1 MSSTAHFNLNLK
13 VLCTEGH
20 LKEALHV
27 LLNTRKFPAHSSTYI
42 NLLQACIDKK
52 ALSEGKQIHSHI
64 NDRGFTFS
72 THPLL
77 QNKLISMYEKC
88 GSLENARKVLDNM
101 TEPDVSSWNIMITA
115 YRRHGISQGA
125 FALFHRMQQTLV
137 QPDHFTFSTILPVC
151 ANLGSL
157 KTGMQIHGKVV
168 RCGFHSHVTV
178 TNTLIDMYAKCGSIE
193 RSREL
198 FDKMPNGDVVSW
210 NAMIT
215 GYAQKGVLDEA
226 LRLFK
231 EMPQRTVV
239 SWTAIIAGYAQNNL
253 GEKALEAFKLM
264 QLSGEKAD
272 SATFASTLPA
282 CAKMGALEQ
291 GMEIHQKVIESDFLS
306 SVVVLSALIDMY
318 GKCGSIQKAR
328 DLFVQM
334 PQRNVVSW
342 NAMIV
347 GYAQN
352 GLGDKALETFKLMQ
366 IAGAKPS
373 PSTFASVLPACA
385 KLGALEQGYAMHGYT
400 KDAVELFEKMK
411 HSGTNP
417 DHVSFVCVFFA
428 CSHAGLVDDACKF
441 FNSMSETYSIMPS
454 MDHYVCMVDLLG
466 RVGYLE
472 ETVNFI
478 IKIPVKLDVV
488 VWMSLLGACRTHKDI
503 RLGESVATRLFE
515 LDPKNPA
522 PFVLLSNIYALAGK
536 WGDAQK
542 VRKLMEEMG
551 IKKIPGCSWIEVH
564 KIVHAFCV
572 GDRSHPQTQAI
583 YTELEK
589 LSWEMKAAGYIPDT
603 KPIFNDVEEEEKEL
617 LLCHHSE
624 KLAIA
629 FGLLNT
635 PPGTTIRVVKNLR
648 VCSDCHTS
656 TKFISKIIS
665 REIIVRDANR
675 FHHFKYGRCSC
686 EDYW

>member
-1 MSSTAHFNLNLK
+1 
-13 VLCTEGH
+13 
-20 LKEALHV
+20 
-27 LLNTRKFPAHSSTYI
+27 
-42 NLLQACIDKK
+42 
-52 ALSEGKQIHSHI
+52 
-64 NDRGFTFS
+64 
-72 THPLL
+72 
-77 QNKLISMYEKC
+77 
-88 GSLENARKVLDNM
+88 
-101 TEPDVSSWNIMITA
+101 
-115 YRRHGISQGA
+115 
-125 FALFHRMQQTLV
+125 MQQTLV

-157 KTGMQIHGKVV
+157 K
-168 RCGFHSHVTV
+168 
-178 TNTLIDMYAKCGSIE
+178 
-193 RSREL
+193 
-198 FDKMPNGDVVSW
+198 
-210 NAMIT
+210 T

-417 DHVSFVCVFFA
+417 DHVELAILRKPCIVSDLQRQGE
-428 CSHAGLVDDACKF
+428 HAKPSSYTDWVLV
-441 FNSMSETYSIMPS
+441 ETQF
-454 MDHYVCMVDLLG
+454 DNAK
-466 RVGYLE
+466 E
-472 ETVNFI
+472 
-478 IKIPVKLDVV
+478 KAK
-488 VWMSLLGACRTHKDI
+488 
-503 RLGESVATRLFE
+503 
-515 LDPKNPA
+515 
-522 PFVLLSNIYALAGK
+522 
-536 WGDAQK
+536 
-542 VRKLMEEMG
+542 
-551 IKKIPGCSWIEVH
+551 SWIRNVWSTRR
-564 KIVHAFCV
+564 K
-572 GDRSHPQTQAI
+572 
-583 YTELEK
+583 TEF
-589 LSWEMKAAGYIPDT
+589 W
-603 KPIFNDVEEEEKEL
+603 
-617 LLCHHSE
+617 
-624 KLAIA
+624 
-629 FGLLNT
+629 
-635 PPGTTIRVVKNLR
+635 
-648 VCSDCHTS
+648 
-656 TKFISKIIS
+656 
-665 REIIVRDANR
+665 
-675 FHHFKYGRCSC
+675 
-686 EDYW
+686 